1 MATDARP
8 RSLRLLHLDGARV
21 RIFFKQSVKAR
32 SIRHH
37 LRRLEFRIA
46 LTETAI
52 HMCVKIDMVSEKS
65 VVSGRSVVKKLI
77 STSLAGWKYWCW
89 GGMFHIVLEYR
100 AIKLIRIIEGG
111 ITFITLPYFESQ

>member
-1 MATDARP
+1 
-8 RSLRLLHLDGARV
+8 
-21 RIFFKQSVKAR
+21 
-32 SIRHH
+32 
-37 LRRLEFRIA
+37 
-46 LTETAI
+46 
-52 HMCVKIDMVSEKS
+52 MVSGKS

-89 GGMFHIVLEYR
+89 GGMFHTVLEYR